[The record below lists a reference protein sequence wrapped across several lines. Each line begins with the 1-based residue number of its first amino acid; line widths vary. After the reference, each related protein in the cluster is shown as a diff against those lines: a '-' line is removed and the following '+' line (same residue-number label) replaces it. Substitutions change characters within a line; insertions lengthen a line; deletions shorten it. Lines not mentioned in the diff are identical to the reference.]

1 MRCRA
6 RSTTTIVPVPA
17 RPMTRRITS
26 ASCAMSNISSP
37 SPRTSRSRPGMWTRR
52 SPMWPD
58 RSSWCRSPM
67 PAGAAFTTRSTAPT
81 RSRRTTARPAAA
93 DTTRLAAR
101 RWWRAREFL
110 DQAAPL
116 AEGSHKDAVA
126 YAIDGGTVWV
136 HPEHAILQMLS
147 RSLAKLTSV
156 AAWSGQGTIHPRVPK
171 TPRDSSRPRGLP
183 QALRSASDRLG
194 R

>member
-1 MRCRA
+1 VAGPQLVVPISNA
-6 RSTTTIVPVPA
+6 RWGSLYDALYGTDAIPE
-17 RPMTRRITS
+17 
-26 ASCAMSNISSP
+26 
-37 SPRTSRSRPGMWTRR
+37 
-52 SPMWPD
+52 D
-58 RSSWCRSPM
+58 D
-67 PAGAAFTTRSTAPT
+67 GATRSGGYNK
-81 RSRRTTARPAAA
+81 ARGQKVVA
-93 DTTRLAAR
+93 
-101 RWWRAREFL
+101 RAREFL

-136 HPEHAILQMLS
+136 YPEHAILQMLS